1 MSEVSTDKKLKGK
14 DLITIGIF
22 SAIYFVINFAFMLLG
37 GIHPVLWM
45 LMPGFIAVFA
55 GIPFMLMV
63 AKVQKPG
70 AVFLMGLITALIYFA
85 TGQFTLVILISM
97 ASTCIL
103 AEVVRMVTKYNSFKG
118 NSIAYVIF
126 SLGMVGSPFP
136 SGCLRPY
143 FLAQITEQGMP
154 ADYVAAVE
162 ALSSNAMLIVLL
174 LLQSSVYH
182 RRIYCQRSVQKA
194 LCKGRNC
201 VMNGEGKK
209 HTLRFDPR
217 TELLL
222 LVLANIVAFT
232 QHSVWVEITWV
243 IFLLLLIVA
252 CGCQKSAGK
261 LAIAFG
267 ICLALQYY
275 VFPNGPKILA
285 SSFTIIVS
293 YARKIFPCLIVGTMV
308 LQKTPVRE
316 LMVALRKWH
325 ITQGLII
332 PLSVTV
338 RYFPALKEET
348 GYIRDAMK
356 LRNIHGVQKIEC
368 LLVPTMISAT
378 TTAEELSAAA
388 VTRGIENPAPKTSMI
403 EMKLGVQD
411 FLCLAAG
418 LIFCVISITVG

>member
-63 AKVQKPG
+63 AKVQKLG

-103 AEVVRMVTKYNSFKG
+103 AEVVRAVTKYNSFKG

-126 SLGMVGSPFP
+126 SLGMVGSPLPIWLFKANR
-136 SGCLRPY
+136 SVCC
-143 FLAQITEQGMP
+143 
-154 ADYVAAVE
+154 
-162 ALSSNAMLIVLL
+162 SNYRW
-174 LLQSSVYH
+174 YH
-182 RRIYCQRSVQKA
+182 RSLYRQRSVQKA

-201 VMNGEGKK
+201 VMNGAGKK

-243 IFLLLLIVA
+243 VFLLLLIVA

-325 ITQGLII
+325 IPQGLII

-388 VTRGIENPAPKTSMI
+388 VTRGLENPAPKTSMI
-403 EMKLGVQD
+403 EMKFGVQD
-411 FLCLAAG
+411 FLCLAIG
-418 LIFCVISITVG
+418 VVFCVISITVR

>member
-1 MSEVSTDKKLKGK
+1 MSDVSTDKKLKGK

-63 AKVQKPG
+63 AKVQKLG

-103 AEVVRMVTKYNSFKG
+103 AEVVRVVTKYNSFKG

-126 SLGMVGSPFP
+126 SLGMVGSPLPIWLFKAD
-136 SGCLRPY
+136 

-162 ALSSNAMLIVLL
+162 ALSSNAMLIVLFVAPIIGGIIGAFIARGL
-174 LLQSSVYH
+174 F
-182 RRIYCQRSVQKA
+182 
-194 LCKGRNC
+194 
-201 VMNGEGKK
+201 KK

-243 IFLLLLIVA
+243 VFLLLLIVA

-325 ITQGLII
+325 IPQGLII

-356 LRNIHGVQKIEC
+356 LRNIHGTQKIEC

-403 EMKLGVQD
+403 EMKFGVQD
-411 FLCLAAG
+411 FVCLAIGVA
-418 LIFCVISITVG
+418 FCVVSIMVG

>member
-1 MSEVSTDKKLKGK
+1 
-14 DLITIGIF
+14 
-22 SAIYFVINFAFMLLG
+22 
-37 GIHPVLWM
+37 
-45 LMPGFIAVFA
+45 
-55 GIPFMLMV
+55 
-63 AKVQKPG
+63 
-70 AVFLMGLITALIYFA
+70 
-85 TGQFTLVILISM
+85 
-97 ASTCIL
+97 
-103 AEVVRMVTKYNSFKG
+103 
-118 NSIAYVIF
+118 
-126 SLGMVGSPFP
+126 
-136 SGCLRPY
+136 
-143 FLAQITEQGMP
+143 
-154 ADYVAAVE
+154 
-162 ALSSNAMLIVLL
+162 
-174 LLQSSVYH
+174 
-182 RRIYCQRSVQKA
+182 
-194 LCKGRNC
+194 
-201 VMNGEGKK
+201 MNGEGKK

-243 IFLLLLIVA
+243 VFLLLLIVA

-325 ITQGLII
+325 IPQGLII

-368 LLVPTMISAT
+368 LLVPIMISA

-403 EMKLGVQD
+403 EMKFGVQD